1 MQNSKIKNENKIER
15 CLYCYHR
22 ITDFKNVIIHYAN
35 KKKYYLCNQ
44 NCYDKNFRS
53 IENNKLIKQNQKLN
67 DYLEQI
73 NVLIYNTLLLKN
85 YVFNRADF
93 TEKIMT
99 ILNNWAKETN

>member
-1 MQNSKIKNENKIER
+1 MISKQEIMKSYIFLREKNNDISSDCLEFIKDAALEKLN
-15 CLYCYHR
+15 
-22 ITDFKNVIIHYAN
+22 
-35 KKKYYLCNQ
+35 YLQ
-44 NCYDKNFRS
+44 I
-53 IENNKLIKQNQKLN
+53 IENNKLQKENQKLN

-93 TEKIMT
+93 TEKIIT